1 LRYILLIQTEETFSI
16 NTHRFYWFR
25 GAQNFLSSCK
35 TPLQPYTI
43 SIASLISSATA
54 HLFFHY
60 CCLFFLQLSP
70 CWLSCVQAE
79 LQYVEK
85 GHHIFVCITS
95 LVWSCIAMYL
105 LQLCEHFSGQQ
116 VPNTT
121 VAWTC

>member
-35 TPLQPYTI
+35 TPLQPHTI

-60 CCLFFLQLSP
+60 CCLFFAIISMLTLLCASRAAV
-70 CWLSCVQAE
+70 CREGSSYFCL
-79 LQYVEK
+79 
-85 GHHIFVCITS
+85 HHITRVVLYCNVSTPT
-95 LVWSCIAMYL
+95 L
-105 LQLCEHFSGQQ
+105 
-116 VPNTT
+116 
-121 VAWTC
+121 

>member
-60 CCLFFLQLSP
+60 CCLFFCNYLHVDSP
-70 CWLSCVQAE
+70 VCKPSC
-79 LQYVEK
+79 
-85 GHHIFVCITS
+85 S
-95 LVWSCIAMYL
+95 M
-105 LQLCEHFSGQQ
+105 
-116 VPNTT
+116 
-121 VAWTC
+121 